1 MCTMDY
7 VDAVLFRNRWEAV
20 ENIEGYM
27 MGSAGSPVSQETF
40 PRRRQSK
47 SRVQTSEAA
56 CQTPCEWLQSSPS
69 KEVKELEPRRA
80 PELKRS
86 LDTGTK
92 PPGPKTRPKIVQC
105 NPIADRL
112 MCSCHVRS

>member
-56 CQTPCEWLQSSPS
+56 CQTPSEWLTSASP
-69 KEVKELEPRRA
+69 KEANEAERSRAEPR
-80 PELKRS
+80 KRCS
-86 LDTGTK
+86 DIGTK
-92 PPGPKTRPKIVQC
+92 AP
-105 NPIADRL
+105 
-112 MCSCHVRS
+112 H